1 MATKARC
8 YPSRRRS
15 PKGVPHVESCTCY
28 WVGGAAARDGFD
40 DRIIC
45 HDNSAAVEKRDQRPQ
60 QRSRPS
66 EMAELLARPLGKS
79 SLQLV
84 LARPLGTRSLW
95 VRAGMLH
102 SESSLRQSI
111 QPLPMNPRRP
121 HRRLKPICSMLPQGC
136 ERGWPASA
144 ERGWREKAEIWRLI
158 ARRAQFCPLSPVVS
172 QGCRPRS
179 ERSQAATTAR

>member
-1 MATKARC
+1 MDSEPAVATKARC

-111 QPLPMNPRRP
+111 QPLPM
-121 HRRLKPICSMLPQGC
+121 I
-136 ERGWPASA
+136 
-144 ERGWREKAEIWRLI
+144 
-158 ARRAQFCPLSPVVS
+158 RAV
-172 QGCRPRS
+172 RT
-179 ERSQAATTAR
+179 AA